1 MWPLPGPK
9 CMNKI
14 IDLFKN
20 VIRKMCIEAIVVC
33 PDFMN
38 DVSDQYKTREMYI
51 RVVEKDPG

>member
-1 MWPLPGPK
+1 
-9 CMNKI
+9 MNKI

>member
-1 MWPLPGPK
+1 
-9 CMNKI
+9 MNKI

-20 VIRKMCIEAIVVC
+20 VIQKMYIEAIVVC